1 MTYAAHHFARPADTM
16 ADMRALRLAYL
27 AAADDADFN
36 NEPGV
41 AVMWEDMAKKE
52 EINIAL
58 REDAER
64 RFAASRVPV
73 HVFGEEIPDQRE
85 GTGAAAYTFGAV
97 LIGAGITMGIPAV
110 CWLWQTLGGV
120 LS

>member
-1 MTYAAHHFARPADTM
+1 MTCAAHRFARPADT
-16 ADMRALRLAYL
+16 LARRHFLAL
-27 AAADDADFN
+27 AAEADFN
-36 NEPGV
+36 NEPGF
-41 AVMWEDMAKKE
+41 AAMWQKLADDEDR
-52 EINIAL
+52 NIAL

-73 HVFGEEIPDQRE
+73 HVFGEPIPDQRE

-97 LIGAGITMGIPAV
+97 LIVAFIFMGIPAV
-110 CWLWQTLGGV
+110 CWLWQTLGRA